1 MVLKETKLKIKKV
14 KKESGRQM
22 LIQSFRFVNYFVYTI
37 LVNHVNYILFTETM
51 AIYQAQYLDPT
62 LMHDLNVYS
71 FNCCNIGE
79 LKKSHKHC

>member
-1 MVLKETKLKIKKV
+1 MKRKL
-14 KKESGRQM
+14 
-22 LIQSFRFVNYFVYTI
+22 N